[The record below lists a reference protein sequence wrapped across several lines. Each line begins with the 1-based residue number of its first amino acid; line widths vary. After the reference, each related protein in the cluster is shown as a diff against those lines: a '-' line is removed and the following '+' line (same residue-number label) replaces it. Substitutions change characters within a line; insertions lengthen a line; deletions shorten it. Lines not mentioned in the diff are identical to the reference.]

1 MRQQNY
7 NSKRVTK
14 NVFRTVSDTVGTEY
28 VYASFVCFRLS
39 ISAQVNAGPFG
50 SHLFIG

>member
-1 MRQQNY
+1 MRPQSY
-7 NSKRVTK
+7 DSKRVTK
-14 NVFRTVSDTVGTEY
+14 NVFRTVSDTVGIEF

-39 ISAQVNAGPFG
+39 ISGQVKAGPFG